1 MANSLIFKGVV
12 GFISDIET
20 GTDKKGNPF
29 EKGYFIVGEPDA
41 KIPNEM
47 KFEWYNRNSPKMLS
61 IGDEVEVSYN
71 SRVKEYN
78 GKHYISISMWSI
90 KNLTNPVEEEQ
101 SVTTEN
107 KYASLKQ
114 PIKVEIQP
122 AQQHPS
128 SAYYEPTPIAPVQ
141 GEDGGLPF

>member
-20 GTDKKGNPF
+20 GTDKKGNPY

-47 KFEWYNRNSPKMLS
+47 KFEWYNRNSPKLLS

-71 SRVKEYN
+71 SRVNEYN
-78 GKHYISISMWSI
+78 GKHYGSMSMWAI

-101 SVTTEN
+101 ASVPEN
-107 KYASLKQ
+107 KYAGLK
-114 PIKVEIQP
+114 PPVKVEMQST
-122 AQQHPS
+122 S
-128 SAYYEPTPIAPVQ
+128 SYMIPEPTPLTE
-141 GEDGGLPF
+141 GNDGGLPF

>member
-20 GTDKKGNPF
+20 GTDKKGNPY

-47 KFEWYNRNSPKMLS
+47 KFEWYNRNSPKLLS

-78 GKHYISISMWSI
+78 GKYYGSMSMWAI

-101 SVTTEN
+101 ASVHEN
-107 KYASLKQ
+107 KYASLK
-114 PIKVEIQP
+114 PPVKVEMQST
-122 AQQHPS
+122 S
-128 SAYYEPTPIAPVQ
+128 SYIIPEPPTQIAPEE
-141 GEDGGLPF
+141 GSGGLPF